1 VRNGYGARIPST
13 GRTAMSAAKSHPA
26 SAVLQPAAPER
37 PRGIPTAELGWTKE
51 MVAEARRR
59 LASIADDWDDPA
71 MDVYDAEP

>member
-1 VRNGYGARIPST
+1 MGPTVMAAVKAHPTSEAR
-13 GRTAMSAAKSHPA
+13 HP
-26 SAVLQPAAPER
+26 VAPGGS
-37 PRGIPTAELGWTKE
+37 RGIPAGELGWTKE